1 MVTKSRIPAKTIT
14 DAASFMQID
23 LLEEIA
29 NRLKWLQE
37 WEESQRCEGEERGW
51 PVDVT
56 SDVQEVSVRD
66 PATKKSVV
74 AQTASI
80 FNDGPNFVNICVNY
94 PHPVGMLKLA
104 KGDTQNIDYTK
115 AKKKI
120 TSFWVWCAQGESA
133 QIRVHIKY

>member
-1 MVTKSRIPAKTIT
+1 MTVETKIPAKTIT

-51 PVDVT
+51 EVEVT
-56 SDVQEVSVRD
+56 DSVQEVFARD
-66 PATKKSVV
+66 PVSMKTVV
-74 AQTASI
+74 AHTASI
-80 FNDGPNFVNICVNY
+80 FNDGPDIVKICVNY
-94 PHPVGMLKLA
+94 PHQVGMLKLA
-104 KGDTQNIDYTK
+104 KGDTQNIDYSR

-120 TSFWVWCAQGESA
+120 ISFWVWCNKGENA
-133 QIRVHIKY
+133 KIRIHIKY